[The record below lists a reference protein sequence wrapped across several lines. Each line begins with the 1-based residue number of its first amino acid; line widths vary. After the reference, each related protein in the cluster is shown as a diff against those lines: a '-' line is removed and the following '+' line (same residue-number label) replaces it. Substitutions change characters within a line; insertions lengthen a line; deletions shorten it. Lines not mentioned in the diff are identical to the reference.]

1 MSRQTVAEHHNEGHS
16 PSGHSAQLVLTTTLL
31 RSQSGDPRAFDRLFA
46 LVYRDFRALAKSYL
60 GRERNTV
67 TLQPTALVNEA
78 YIRLVDQ
85 TRVDWKGR
93 THFFAVG
100 AMAMRRILVERA
112 IAAKRLRRGGGQI
125 IRVDLYA
132 ALLSTERDE
141 DVLAVDEALKDLAKL
156 NERHAKIV
164 ELRFFGGLTVAEIAD
179 TLGVSTSTVEKDLR
193 FSSAWL
199 KSALTH

>member
-1 MSRQTVAEHHNEGHS
+1 MSRQNLAEYRNEGHS
-16 PSGHSAQLVLTTTLL
+16 TQGHSAQLVLTTTLL
-31 RSQSGDPRAFDRLFA
+31 RSHSGDPHASDRLFA

-67 TLQPTALVNEA
+67 TLQPTALVHEV

-112 IAAKRLRRGGGQI
+112 IAARRLRRGGGQM
-125 IRVDLYA
+125 IRVDVHE

-141 DVLAVDEALKDLAKL
+141 DVLTVDEALKGLAK
-156 NERHAKIV
+156 
-164 ELRFFGGLTVAEIAD
+164 
-179 TLGVSTSTVEKDLR
+179 
-193 FSSAWL
+193 
-199 KSALTH
+199 